1 MISARYLQ
9 LLVLVAAAVPAGGA
23 LAPVEA
29 PGAAVLSAAAP
40 VSAAPEPREPP
51 ARGGG
56 SPSAQQP
63 QPTQRP
69 EGEAG
74 DSPSPQDPSQ
84 DPEQEGEFRLA
95 IRERLGEGAQS
106 VRVGG
111 TRLIFNDILDFS
123 DDANDLFV
131 WAWLPTISG
140 NVADN
145 AFIGGQK
152 VDLVAEG
159 VIGGDLFLFAQTA
172 RIDGRVGGDLY
183 SFVGD
188 LTIGDTGAV
197 EGAIYGSSGGL
208 TINGTVG
215 GPISYAGGAVVLN
228 GTVHGDVSVE
238 VGELELGPRAVIEG
252 DLRYESARE
261 ASIDPGARISG
272 QLRHFTPRTD
282 EEDEER
288 PTSGSWFTIWSIMWG
303 CWWFLAS
310 FFVGAVA
317 LALGGD
323 PARRP
328 AACLA
333 SQPALGLGFG
343 FVVAVVLPAA
353 SIVAII
359 LLVTLP
365 LGILTLLIYV
375 IAVYLARLVASQTIG
390 DRLLRSLRGGREP
403 SAYASLALG
412 LLLFYF
418 LTKIPYVGFL
428 IWLAA
433 VIAGLGGIFLALRAR
448 KGAESSAAPAPAPQ
462 G

>member
-1 MISARYLQ
+1 MISARTLQ
-9 LLVLVAAAVPAGGA
+9 LLVVIAAVVQAGGSPPSQGPQPPQAAA
-23 LAPVEA
+23 
-29 PGAAVLSAAAP
+29 
-40 VSAAPEPREPP
+40 
-51 ARGGG
+51 GG
-56 SPSAQQP
+56 SPSSQAQQP
-63 QPTQRP
+63 PQ
-69 EGEAG
+69 GEAG
-74 DSPSPQDPSQ
+74 GSPSSQ
-84 DPEQEGEFRLA
+84 DPQQDPQQEEEFRLT
-95 IRERLGEGAQS
+95 IREQLGEGAQS

-111 TRLIFNDILDFS
+111 TRLIFNDIFDFS
-123 DDANDLFV
+123 DVANDLFV

-228 GTVHGDVSVE
+228 GTVHGDVSIE
-238 VGELELGPRAVIEG
+238 VGELEVGPRAVIEG

-272 QLRHFTPRTD
+272 QLRYFAPRED
-282 EEDEER
+282 AEEEER
-288 PTSGSWFTIWSIMWG
+288 APSGSWFSVWSVMWG

-323 PARRP
+323 AARRP

-365 LGILTLLIYV
+365 LGLLTLLIYV

-390 DRLLRSLRGGREP
+390 DRLLRWVRGGREP
-403 SAYASLALG
+403 SAYAPLALG

-433 VIAGLGGIFLALRAR
+433 VIAGLGGIFLAVRAR
-448 KGAESSAAPAPAPQ
+448 KGAESSAVPAPAPQ
-462 G
+462 V